1 MGLTVV
7 SWERLYSDGGS
18 TDPPQWL
25 PYPYEVASR
34 LEAVFLSN
42 QVIGQKSKLEVVEFT
57 TGLKTY
63 KVELATWSE
72 VSLADGSDRPVRR
85 DVVDNPPGAPL
96 NPGESQLLSIAPGA
110 KIIFTRGVVWIE
122 SRISAG
128 PKDKPAGRL
137 LLLRQADYFFLCW
150 LPMYEKYSRIDLDQ
164 LALRD
169 HTFCRNLDEFYSF
182 QRKDNRLFATLA
194 VGGQPSSSL
203 PPFIFE
209 AGEPAVKAFLAV
221 MQMNLETAG
230 DGAPSI
236 KRVMDNVN
244 MYVVEQAMTS
254 EAVKKAAVK
263 LVKDGL
269 ETIQRKLPEAE
280 ELKWRIM
287 EGASAVT
294 AYLRRAASPDAP
306 TDDSD
311 ELSFQ
316 LEGEDMV
323 FDSPES
329 GAGPAVSSSVP
340 NSDSKGAVLLGELG
354 AFDIIGSSTPQ
365 TQRPTCP
372 RGDPVTRKVWETFA
386 NADGTF
392 QREAELREL
401 IFRGGFHEN
410 VRADGWK
417 FLLGYRPVPGQT
429 VESFAE
435 QKREEYEIM
444 KRQWVSV
451 SEVQYANHAAFR
463 ERVERV
469 AKDVSRTDRETDY
482 FRDAGPH
489 LESLGA
495 ILCTWCMYNFD
506 LGYVQGMSDLAAV
519 ILSVVDDEV
528 VAFWCFVGL
537 MDTVHGA
544 QVNFATDQLGMK
556 GHLEDLATLLRFVDP
571 QMMSSLEASQCGN
584 MYFTFRWLLIF
595 LKREFSV
602 PDIKVLWEV
611 MWTKH
616 LSHKYHIFMCFAILE
631 MHKSEL
637 IGKEFDEML
646 QFINSLTGTVDPIKV
661 LCCAESLCRHVL
673 SCTQLPPKLQAFF
686 PAVVKTDSPDSTLL
700 EA

>member
-1 MGLTVV
+1 
-7 SWERLYSDGGS
+7 
-18 TDPPQWL
+18 
-25 PYPYEVASR
+25 
-34 LEAVFLSN
+34 
-42 QVIGQKSKLEVVEFT
+42 
-57 TGLKTY
+57 
-63 KVELATWSE
+63 
-72 VSLADGSDRPVRR
+72 
-85 DVVDNPPGAPL
+85 
-96 NPGESQLLSIAPGA
+96 
-110 KIIFTRGVVWIE
+110 
-122 SRISAG
+122 
-128 PKDKPAGRL
+128 
-137 LLLRQADYFFLCW
+137 
-150 LPMYEKYSRIDLDQ
+150 
-164 LALRD
+164 
-169 HTFCRNLDEFYSF
+169 
-182 QRKDNRLFATLA
+182 
-194 VGGQPSSSL
+194 
-203 PPFIFE
+203 
-209 AGEPAVKAFLAV
+209 
-221 MQMNLETAG
+221 MNLETAG

-401 IFRGGFHEN
+401 IFRGGFHED

-506 LGYVQGMSDLAAV
+506 LG
-519 ILSVVDDEV
+519 
-528 VAFWCFVGL
+528 
-537 MDTVHGA
+537 
-544 QVNFATDQLGMK
+544 
-556 GHLEDLATLLRFVDP
+556 
-571 QMMSSLEASQCGN
+571 
-584 MYFTFRWLLIF
+584 
-595 LKREFSV
+595 
-602 PDIKVLWEV
+602 
-611 MWTKH
+611 
-616 LSHKYHIFMCFAILE
+616 
-631 MHKSEL
+631 
-637 IGKEFDEML
+637 
-646 QFINSLTGTVDPIKV
+646 
-661 LCCAESLCRHVL
+661 
-673 SCTQLPPKLQAFF
+673 
-686 PAVVKTDSPDSTLL
+686 
-700 EA
+700 